1 MKSFSHRV
9 TSVRRAESPRVLLL
23 VSRDQ
28 RRGPESFAV
37 ALAGQRENRGLQV
50 RVRSLAPSDGSPGV
64 GAAPL
69 GVRPL
74 GAATLL
80 RLWSELA
87 DTDVVIACGSKT
99 LPACALAT
107 VARPRPFVYQNIGDP
122 LYWAR
127 GPFRRT
133 WVRVL
138 LRRASGVAAL
148 TERSAE
154 ILRTTFDVP
163 AARLQVIR
171 NARDTSVFAPATP
184 DERLRARTRLVG
196 ELPGPVVTLVGAL
209 APEKRVDVAIEA
221 IARTRTGARLVV
233 VGAGPL
239 EATLRA
245 RADAV
250 APGRVHFLGAGLVMP
265 PVYHGSDAVV
275 LSSASEGVPGVLVE
289 AALCGLPVVASD
301 VGFVRD
307 VVVPGETGLVV
318 PPGDPAALAA
328 ALDDVLARADA
339 LGAAARR
346 RAVER
351 FALDRAADA
360 WVGLITSLV
369 REGARDVA
377 AAH

>member
-9 TSVRRAESPRVLLL
+9 TSGRQTERPRVLLL

-37 ALAGQRENRGLQV
+37 ALAGQLRDRGHQV

-69 GVRPL
+69 GARPL
-74 GAATLL
+74 GVTTLL
-80 RLWSELA
+80 RLRSELA
-87 DTDVVIACGSKT
+87 DTDVVVACGSKT

-107 VARPRPFVYQNIGDP
+107 VARPRPFVYQNIGHP

-127 GPFRRT
+127 GPFRRA
-133 WVRVL
+133 WVRLL

-148 TERSAE
+148 TEGSAE
-154 ILRTTFDVP
+154 ILRTTFGVP

-171 NARDTSVFAPATP
+171 NARDTSVFSPATA
-184 DERLRARTRLVG
+184 DERLRARARMVG
-196 ELPGPVVTLVGAL
+196 DLPGPVVALVGAL

-239 EATLRA
+239 EAALRA
-245 RADAV
+245 QADAV
-250 APGRVHFLGAGLVMP
+250 APGRVHFLGAGVVMP

-289 AALCGLPVVASD
+289 AALSGLPVVSTD

-307 VVVPGETGLVV
+307 VVVPGETGLLV

-339 LGAAARR
+339 LGVAARR
-346 RAVER
+346 RAVDR

-360 WVGLITSLV
+360 WAALISSLV
-369 REGARDVA
+369 GQGGRDVA
-377 AAH
+377 TAH